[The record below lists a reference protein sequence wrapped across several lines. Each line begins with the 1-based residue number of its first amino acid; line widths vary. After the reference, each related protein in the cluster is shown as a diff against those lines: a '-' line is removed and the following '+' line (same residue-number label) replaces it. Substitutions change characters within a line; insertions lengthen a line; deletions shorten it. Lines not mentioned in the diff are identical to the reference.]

1 MNLVAAIWV
10 VGLNLAAQA
19 QLDILLYGWCAVGSA
34 AMVAWGI
41 YEFRAE
47 RINLGMAGFALTI
60 VFFFFSSVM
69 DKLGRS
75 ASLMAL
81 GILFVGGGWYWEK
94 LRRKLVAG
102 LVTGGAAM
110 TLTRKGLILAAF
122 QCLLVLSLSGKLL
135 YDRSTCPRVWVKTAQ
150 WDPNLPIRGRYL
162 ALRLAPEKDAQWY
175 TETNGQMVLFFV
187 PEHTLPFEII
197 AQQA

>member
-1 MNLVAAIWV
+1 MQGADSRENHVRVALTWIGGLALLPATLAVALERHAYGPTAATEPGVLAIGWSCAILLPLGFTYLFRRSATWMNLAAAIWV

-19 QLDILLYGWCAVGSA
+19 QFDILLYGWCAVGSA

-75 ASLMAL
+75 ASLIAL

-102 LVTGGAAM
+102 LVTGGV
-110 TLTRKGLILAAF
+110 
-122 QCLLVLSLSGKLL
+122 Q
-135 YDRSTCPRVWVKTAQ
+135 
-150 WDPNLPIRGRYL
+150 
-162 ALRLAPEKDAQWY
+162 
-175 TETNGQMVLFFV
+175 
-187 PEHTLPFEII
+187 
-197 AQQA
+197 